1 MSHEQTDG
9 NIAVSQSR
17 CEIEKTFLVED
28 ECERPGEMRYGG
40 LLLCAPHAALL
51 GLEVRAEALL
61 GSVMRMDEWM
71 EKNWGLAADEEF
83 MGRIRH
89 EREDA
94 LDALWLTRGQIRVA
108 HKELKA

>member
-1 MSHEQTDG
+1 MSHQETDG

-17 CEIEKTFLVED
+17 CEIEKTFLVAD
-28 ECERPGEMRYGG
+28 ECERPGEVRYGG

-51 GLEVRAEALL
+51 GLETRADALL

-71 EKNWGLAADEEF
+71 EKNWGLAADKEF

-89 EREDA
+89 EREEA
-94 LDALWLTRGQIRVA
+94 LAALWLTRGQIRGA
-108 HKELKA
+108 HKELEP